1 MELFLKDLLH
11 AFIPVFVAVDA
22 VGTLPIFV
30 NLTQGLD
37 RAAKNRVILQS
48 MITAL
53 CLAIGF
59 IFLGKL
65 IFSFLGISEGD
76 FMVAGGTVLFC
87 IAIMD
92 ILRVSVERSG
102 AGEQLGAVPL
112 GTPLIAGPAVLTTS
126 LLIIEEYGMVPT
138 LISVTVN
145 IGIAGVMFYVSEY
158 LSRILGEAGSKALSK
173 IVSLFLAAIAV
184 MMVRKGIIV
193 VLALNTP

>member
-1 MELFLKDLLH
+1 
-11 AFIPVFVAVDA
+11 
-22 VGTLPIFV
+22 
-30 NLTQGLD
+30 
-37 RAAKNRVILQS
+37 
-48 MITAL
+48 
-53 CLAIGF
+53 
-59 IFLGKL
+59 
-65 IFSFLGISEGD
+65 
-76 FMVAGGTVLFC
+76 MVAGGTVLFC